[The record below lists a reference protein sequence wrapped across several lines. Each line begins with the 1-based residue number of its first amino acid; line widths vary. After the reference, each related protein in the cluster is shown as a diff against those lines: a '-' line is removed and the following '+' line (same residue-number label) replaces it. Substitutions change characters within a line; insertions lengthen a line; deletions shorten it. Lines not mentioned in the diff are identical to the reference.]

1 MDSEDYIIYLCLSTI
16 YTYIYKLKK
25 NDHEFKAWDG
35 LGRKE
40 KEGNYVIILI
50 FKIKK

>member
-1 MDSEDYIIYLCLSTI
+1 MGSEDYIIYLCLSNI
-16 YTYIYKLKK
+16 YAYIYKLKK
-25 NDHEFKAWDG
+25 IDHEFKAWEE

-40 KEGNYVIILI
+40 KKGNYVIIWI